1 MAGMLVCGLGGAF
14 ACAIVGS
21 WLSAGILAY
30 AHGGWQEVLLIEE
43 RELLALMPRHLIPGT
58 RAYMFALGF
67 STGIEAF
74 SLTGGVFLGMRL
86 WRRVFVVG
94 LGWMRDAD
102 MALLEGDPSNH
113 LILTG
118 WRWSAG
124 ADARRSAPL
133 AQGKELP
140 PAPSPGSDPERPATA
155 TRSRATPSGSA

>member
-1 MAGMLVCGLGGAF
+1 MVGMLVCGLGGAF

-30 AHGGWQEVLLIEE
+30 IHGGWQEVLLIEE
-43 RELLALMPRHLIPGT
+43 RELLAQMPRHLIPGT

-67 STGIEAF
+67 SMGIEAF

-113 LILTG
+113 LVLTG

-124 ADARRSAPL
+124 ADAKRSARP
-133 AQGKELP
+133 AQDKALP
-140 PAPSPGSDPERPATA
+140 HAPSPGTHAERPATA
-155 TRSRATPSGSA
+155 PRSRATPVSSA